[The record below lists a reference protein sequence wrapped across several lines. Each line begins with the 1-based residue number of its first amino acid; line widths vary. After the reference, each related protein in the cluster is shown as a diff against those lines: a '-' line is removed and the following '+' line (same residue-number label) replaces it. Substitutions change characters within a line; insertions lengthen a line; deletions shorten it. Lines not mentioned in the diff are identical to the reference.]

1 MMFDWF
7 RSRCNSGSVSTV
19 TSPRQLIIGDV
30 AVYLRYFIGWML
42 PALIMFIKYKVLFI
56 TLY

>member
-1 MMFDWF
+1 
-7 RSRCNSGSVSTV
+7 VSTV